1 MWPYTADEAD
11 ALSAGRPPPAPR
23 GELASRVLAM
33 PADTNPAGNV
43 FGGWIMALMD
53 SAGAMAAMQYTPGRV
68 ATVAV
73 TDMTFHAPVRVGDT
87 VCCYAEL
94 ARLGRTSLSFH
105 IEVWVLRDGK
115 APRTKVTEAEF
126 TFVAVDENGLPQPI
140 AGRDANGRP
149 STPGD
154 SGLRAEQ

>member
-1 MWPYTADEAD
+1 
-11 ALSAGRPPPAPR
+11 
-23 GELASRVLAM
+23 
-33 PADTNPAGNV
+33 
-43 FGGWIMALMD
+43 
-53 SAGAMAAMQYTPGRV
+53 
-68 ATVAV
+68 
-73 TDMTFHAPVRVGDT
+73 
-87 VCCYAEL
+87 
-94 ARLGRTSLSFH
+94 
-105 IEVWVLRDGK
+105 VLRAGK